1 VTGRGKKRNSI
12 VAGRGWAG
20 LARQHPRT
28 QMSSQDK
35 TVTVANLVDAE
46 PPADS
51 DAAEGTK
58 VGRASAGS
66 KPPRKAISK
75 KTEGGAP
82 RVVKKRGP
90 PRPHRRLAQEVLMAR
105 IGKLQKRINK
115 ARGLLEEAERHIEAY
130 SHEEKYRAAEAR
142 EAQYLPQ
149 EK

>member
-1 VTGRGKKRNSI
+1 MTGRGKKRNSI
-12 VAGRGWAG
+12 VAGRGGAG
-20 LARQHPRT
+20 LVRQHPRT
-28 QMSSQDK
+28 QMSTPDK
-35 TVTVANLVDAE
+35 TVTPEEIVAAE

-51 DAAEGTK
+51 DAADGAN